1 MIQYIFYPQILNPI
15 TLLSGME
22 DNSRIVSRLI
32 APSFNNS
39 NLVFAGGRSIL
50 SRSTCIISSEK
61 DFRWLAGC
69 IPDPGIPFDIEDK
82 ENIDGDVCF
91 DAYIMLMRRLL

>member
-32 APSFNNS
+32 APNFNNS
-39 NLVFAGGRSIL
+39 NLIFAGGRPHH
-50 SRSTCIISSEK
+50 ISE
-61 DFRWLAGC
+61 GTTINVHC
-69 IPDPGIPFDIEDK
+69 
-82 ENIDGDVCF
+82 
-91 DAYIMLMRRLL
+91 